1 MVKSVSFYR
10 HAYKIFCNF
19 FIILPLTLWLRKP
32 IFMTFSVF
40 SRPSIINGSPCES
53 PINITFDLPY
63 YNHHMHN
70 NVRLSVIIH
79 SVSSYSGVD
88 VMGQEIHNFLQL
100 LCNVTDGW
108 AKNVTYNFFS
118 VGWG

>member
-70 NVRLSVIIH
+70 NARLIIYSV
-79 SVSSYSGVD
+79 SSSYSGVD
-88 VMGQEIHNFLQL
+88 VMGQEIHNNVLQL
-100 LCNVTDGW
+100 LCIATDGW
-108 AKNVTYNFFS
+108 AKNVTCDFFL
-118 VGWG
+118 